1 MQQLNRRGRQNV
13 QRIRSCYDK
22 NNYIFTLLGK
32 ISVRVS
38 SKKKDFSYII
48 YCKTYNKTLY
58 VTKLIKQS

>member
-13 QRIRSCYDK
+13 QRISYDK

-38 SKKKDFSYII
+38 GKKKDFSYII

>member
-13 QRIRSCYDK
+13 QRISYDK